1 MTVNESTLE
10 AIKSINDWVTA
21 REVYNYMISHNLYIG
36 KSKTPDATIHS
47 TCVRLAQDG
56 ILQERKVEGAKTKQ
70 YRLDTTEI
78 PEADSFPEIDGVIE
92 EIANTKYME
101 RDLHPLM
108 ANYLWSKGIYPKTIY
123 QERSTR
129 ADQAQKWVHPDIVG
143 VEFVELTKTS
153 ANSLMK
159 AINAESAMSISSY
172 ELKREINSDYSLK
185 QYYFQALS
193 NSSWANYGYLVAK
206 EINPELMDE
215 IERLNQAFGI
225 GVIQLGSLPEKTKVL
240 FAAKQKSLDYRTI
253 DKLCNI
259 NRDFE
264 EFITFIRNIVT
275 AEDRYL
281 SATKESFGR
290 FCDTKFDLQEQVER
304 YCLDFNIPL

>member
-10 AIKSINDWVTA
+10 AIKSINNWVTA
-21 REVYNYMISHNLYIG
+21 REVYNYMVSHNLYIG

-47 TCVRLAQDG
+47 TCVRLSQDG
-56 ILQERKVEGAKTKQ
+56 ILKERKVKGMKSKQ
-70 YRLDTTEI
+70 YCLDDTEI
-78 PEADSFPEIDGVIE
+78 PEYDSTSDIESADETSR
-92 EIANTKYME
+92 TSYTE

-159 AINAESAMSISSY
+159 AVNTENTMSICSY
-172 ELKREINSDYSLK
+172 ELKKEINTDYALK
-185 QYYFQALS
+185 QYFFQALS
-193 NSSWANYGYLVAK
+193 NSSWANYGYLVAFD
-206 EINPELMDE
+206 INPELMDE
-215 IERLNQAFGI
+215 MERLNQAFGI
-225 GVIQLGSLPEKTKVL
+225 GIIQLTPLPEKTKVL
-240 FAAKQKSLDYRTI
+240 FAAKQKTLDYRTI

-264 EFITFIRNIVT
+264 EFITSITNIIT
-275 AEDRYL
+275 ATERYL
-281 SATKESFGR
+281 HTTKEAFGR
-290 FCDTKFDLQEQVER
+290 FCDEKFASEEQTLA
-304 YCLDFNIPL
+304 YCNEHHIPC

>member
-10 AIKSINDWVTA
+10 AVKAINGWATA
-21 REVYNYMISHNLYIG
+21 REIFDFMVNNNLNIG
-36 KSKTPDATIHS
+36 QSKTPKDTIS
-47 TCVRLAQDG
+47 ATCVRLSQDG
-56 ILQERKVEGAKTKQ
+56 ILKERKLESMKSKQ
-70 YRLDTTEI
+70 YCLDDTEI
-78 PEADSFPEIDGVIE
+78 PEDDSAP
-92 EIANTKYME
+92 NTESTDETSRTSYIE

-143 VEFVELTKTS
+143 VEFVELTRTS

-159 AINAESAMSISSY
+159 TVNTENTMSICSY
-172 ELKREINSDYSLK
+172 ELKKEINTDYALK
-185 QYYFQALS
+185 QYFFQALS
-193 NSSWANYGYLVAK
+193 NSSWANYGYLVALD
-206 EINPELMDE
+206 INPELMDE
-215 IERLNQAFGI
+215 MERLNQAFGI
-225 GVIQLGSLPEKTKVL
+225 GVIQLAPLPKNTKVL
-240 FAAKQKSLDYRTI
+240 FAAKQKALDYRTI
-253 DKLCNI
+253 DKLCCI

-264 EFITFIRNIVT
+264 EFITYIRNIVT

-281 SATKESFGR
+281 SATKEAFRR
-290 FCDTKFDLQEQVER
+290 FCDTKFDLEEQVER